1 MKKLGLILL
10 FTFFVSACSEKMP
23 EVNDEN
29 CKPENIRKIEDG
41 ANRADFG
48 SKCFRRGKIEPT
60 NRDKG
65 Y

>member
-1 MKKLGLILL
+1 MKKLGLILF

-29 CKPENIRKIEDG
+29 CKRENIAKIKDDFAR
-41 ANRADFG
+41 ANFSD
-48 SKCFRRGKIEPT
+48 KCFSRGTVQDTGSNKE
-60 NRDKG
+60 

>member
-29 CKPENIRKIEDG
+29 CKRENIAKIKDDFAR
-41 ANRADFG
+41 ANFSD
-48 SKCFRRGKIEPT
+48 KCFSYPKPQHT